1 MIQAPL
7 TCYKSSQRTL
17 DQFVKTQL
25 MVEDVL
31 VSESRDSFLHEL
43 SSSMS
48 RWASPPLELCSAPA
62 PAYTPEQ
69 QQARS
74 GDAFRLCG
82 PEISAVAVGFFAL
95 SFRCGWRRLHR
106 STRRRERTTLAC
118 LATRFSARATSP
130 ELSRFCGLMR
140 IKPCRGASMSQ
151 PGNGRRARRNHHR
164 YEFRNAYSGCGGS
177 VADLDC

>member
-31 VSESRDSFLHEL
+31 VSESRDFFLHEL
-43 SSSMS
+43 STQCRGGHPRRLSS
-48 RWASPPLELCSAPA
+48 AVPA

-82 PEISAVAVGFFAL
+82 PEIPAVAVGFFAL

-106 STRRRERTTLAC
+106 STRRRERTTLTC

-151 PGNGRRARRNHHR
+151 PGNGRRVRRNHHR